1 MKQQRKEIRQMEA
14 HAEESSAR
22 DFRERVLAADF
33 EAQKNVAPFLEN
45 PVLRRIIKTFTN
57 DERGDF
63 AKWACNP
70 RVLEMLR
77 RAQKAMDEGKLNEA
91 DAERVMIES
100 LTAHQKKN
108 AHARRRIHRRR
119 RRRRSRIRDGAFARP
134 ARSQGSRRDQQ
145 PGERAERARPAAH
158 AG

>member
-100 LTAHQKKN
+100 LTAHQKKRKRATAN
-108 AHARRRIHRRR
+108 PSSTTTSTIADSGRRLRTSRPVARFA
-119 RRRRSRIRDGAFARP
+119 SRP
-134 ARSQGSRRDQQ
+134 TTW
-145 PGERAERARPAAH
+145 
-158 AG
+158 

>member
-14 HAEESSAR
+14 HTEETSAR
-22 DFRERVLAADF
+22 DFRERVLAADA

-77 RAQKAMDEGKLNEA
+77 RAQKAMDEGKLSEA
-91 DAERVMIES
+91 EAERVMIES
-100 LTAHQKKN
+100 VAAKQKS
-108 AHARRRIHRRR
+108 AYDDADAGRA
-119 RRRRSRIRDGAFARP
+119 SSP
-134 ARSQGSRRDQQ
+134 ARIPSTILSASRH
-145 PGERAERARPAAH
+145 GTSPAFIRSVRLPPST
-158 AG
+158 